1 MSHHLSSEMK
11 SCIDDC
17 LSCHVT
23 CLSDAIGHCLE
34 RGGRHTEPAHFKLML
49 DCAEIC
55 QAAANFMARGS
66 EHHRHICR
74 ECAEIC
80 RACAASCEALGD
92 MGECVAACRRC
103 AESCEKM
110 AA

>member
-1 MSHHLSSEMK
+1 MSHHLTDEIR
-11 SCIDDC
+11 SCIEECLRCQTIC
-17 LSCHVT
+17 LSE
-23 CLSDAIGHCLE
+23 AIGHCLE
-34 RGGRHTEPAHFKLML
+34 KGGRHTEPAHFKLML

-55 QAAANFMARGS
+55 QTAANFMARGS
-66 EHHRHICR
+66 DHHRHICG

-80 RACAASCEALGD
+80 RACAESCETVGD
-92 MGECVAACRRC
+92 MKECVDACRRC

>member
-1 MSHHLSSEMK
+1 MTQLLSSEMR
-11 SCIDDC
+11 SCIEEC
-17 LSCHVT
+17 QTCAVT
-23 CLSDAIGHCLE
+23 CLSDAIGHCLKM
-34 RGGRHTEPAHFKLML
+34 GGRHTEPRHFTLML

-55 QAAANFMARGS
+55 QTAANFMARGS
-66 EHHRHICR
+66 DHHAHICK

-80 RACAASCEALGD
+80 RACADSCEQLGD
-92 MGECVAACRRC
+92 MPECVDACRRC